1 MEGTNF
7 IVLTGRTGAKLA
19 IRAKDIVALEDAVKT
34 NMYTNFYNTD
44 VEVIKPDSKITTY
57 YVKETIDEIIGML

>member
-19 IRAKDIVALEDAVKT
+19 IRKEDIVAMEESDKKD
-34 NMYTNFYNTD
+34 YTYIYNTN
-44 VEVIKPDSKITTY
+44 VEVVKPDSKITTY
-57 YVKETIDEIIGML
+57 YVKETIDKIIGML

>member
-1 MEGTNF
+1 MEGSKF

-19 IRAKDIVALEDAVKT
+19 IRAKDIVAMEEPNKKE
-34 NMYTNFYNTD
+34 MFTNFYNTD